1 MKAFSAIPKN
11 KTTDPSLP
19 LLLQGAAGQHLVVD
33 GFDMGRLD
41 GRNIDLT
48 FSY

>member
-1 MKAFSAIPKN
+1 MKAFSVLPKN
-11 KTTDPSLP
+11 KTTYPLLP

-41 GRNIDLT
+41 GRHIDLT
-48 FSY
+48 LSY